1 MNKYVVIV
9 AGGKGLRMGTEI
21 PKQFLQLLGKPVL
34 MHTISAF
41 NNWNPKINIIVVLP
55 ESQQDYWKQLI
66 QTHNF
71 NIPHQITTGG
81 ETRFHSVSNGLNLVP
96 LNTLVGIHDAVR
108 PLVSKDSITRCF
120 DEAEQQG
127 NAIPFIPINDS
138 LRILEED
145 KNKILD
151 RSKVVSIQTPQVF
164 QSTII
169 KTAFDTPYQDFFT
182 DDASVLEYQGHQINL
197 VKGNPENIKITTPS
211 DLNIAEILIGN

>member
-197 VKGNPENIKITTPS
+197 VKGNPKNIKITTPS